1 VAWLSWSR
9 ECKSVS
15 DLVVRIACQP
25 GVLVVLRSTMDTTRQ
40 LDRLLNRVRDD
51 RDILAVILFGSVARG
66 DHSPTSDLDICL
78 VLQPRKYFATALS
91 RKKLAYLKESDLD
104 VHIFQQLP
112 LYIRR
117 RVLKEGKVLFERDT
131 DALYEVAFRTAQ
143 AFEDFKP
150 IYRTYLAEVARGR
163 S

>member
-1 VAWLSWSR
+1 M
-9 ECKSVS
+9 
-15 DLVVRIACQP
+15 DL
-25 GVLVVLRSTMDTTRQ
+25 TRQ

-66 DHSPTSDLDICL
+66 DHSPKSDLDVCL
-78 VLQPRKYFATALS
+78 VLQPQKYPPAVLS
-91 RKKLAYLKESDLD
+91 RKKLVYLKGSDLD

-112 LYIRR
+112 LYIRK

-150 IYRTYLAEVARGR
+150 IYRAYLAEVARGG